1 MHQAVSTS
9 VDGLHVVSP
18 EGDAFSMTTG
28 IRSFSAWLEDVDG
41 FLAEASP
48 ADALDLAIGRLAG
61 VLGFDSA

>member
-1 MHQAVSTS
+1 
-9 VDGLHVVSP
+9 
-18 EGDAFSMTTG
+18 MTTG